1 MCVYVYVY
9 VYVYNIY
16 IYIILTNMLASLR
29 LLEYTKFVIIS

>member
-1 MCVYVYVY
+1 MCMCMYMYI
-9 VYVYNIY
+9 IY